1 MIILDDV
8 LGEKCNID
16 IEGIDLLLQLLKVN
30 IIKMDE
36 NNSNNVLLNIPD
48 IQLYKSDI
56 YVVSNDFCIPSNKYI
71 SLYTY
76 KHFLEYYKYYPEYEE
91 GFKKDLIELG
101 KKVRDY
107 KTRLCNIVEYDKEN
121 DKKIE
126 INLIDLEYYSNE
138 YMLLFM
144 DYLKVD
150 GVGLLEILN
159 QGSEYISEIINGID
173 ELNKYLTFDFIDGIK
188 KSKNVFN
195 VMVQSYE
202 ELYRKLTNV
211 IESNVLDFGKK
222 LGLNLSKYEGAALD
236 ERVNKLNIALSIVVD
251 VVCIYY
257 LGTCISNCL
266 NNDVIKNSLVV
277 TKYNKNVWLYQ
288 MYKIVSDEYN
298 KNGNNIFQDLNNGKG
313 VLVYGSNV
321 IKDTD
326 QDTTLMEKYS
336 DILEDKDQVP
346 ELTLI
351 NNSSIIYYA
360 LLSLGYIKEEKYDR
374 VIEASNGKNLNNI
387 NGLTN
392 EIILEDSSN
401 KDSDVI
407 AFYNISIDSQLHN
420 MFADLVAKDIL
431 EYSSYKNEIS
441 EKMSKFNDVNG
452 VKDIVIQYLSGDDYG
467 SSLNDDTN
475 SLKQR
480 LKRTWILSQK
490 QKIDDYKHTFKRI
503 YTNIEN
509 LLNGK
514 NINSELEAKLDLK
527 VLGEVLNSL
536 IVDKNIIGDDI
547 EIEYNIISM
556 LGDKI
561 VIEDNLFDSDRLKIH
576 KILNDSQDKS
586 ELKSILLNMGIVCKD
601 DEIVEISK
609 NISKCR
615 FRILSGLSLCDDN
628 NDNGNKKLKIMLKIL
643 SRLASYR
650 AIGLIELTMEKE
662 SLKNLYLLLKD
673 IILMII
679 SKECSKLDSDYSD
692 FYEEDYLKYY
702 IDDIDRFI
710 NKVDVGNT
718 SVDVGYN
725 KLRLFGL
732 ALDLG
737 YFICSKEVLE
747 SVDVKIKTAMD
758 LKSENDTDKPKSSI
772 LASSKYMSR
781 GNKSNRILSQL
792 EITVKD
798 IDKMF
803 NIK

>member
-1 MIILDDV
+1 M
-8 LGEKCNID
+8 
-16 IEGIDLLLQLLKVN
+16 
-30 IIKMDE
+30 
-36 NNSNNVLLNIPD
+36 
-48 IQLYKSDI
+48 
-56 YVVSNDFCIPSNKYI
+56 
-71 SLYTY
+71 
-76 KHFLEYYKYYPEYEE
+76 
-91 GFKKDLIELG
+91 
-101 KKVRDY
+101 
-107 KTRLCNIVEYDKEN
+107 CNIVEYDKEN

-173 ELNKYLTFDFIDGIK
+173 ELNKYLTFDFIDGIR

-195 VMVQSYE
+195 VIVQSYE

-211 IESNVLDFGKK
+211 IGSNVLDFGKK
-222 LGLNLSKYEGAALD
+222 LGLNLSKYEGTALD
-236 ERVNKLNIALSIVVD
+236 ERVNKLNIVLSIVVD

-257 LGTCISNCL
+257 LGTCISDCL
-266 NNDVIKNSLVV
+266 NNDVIKNNLVV

-321 IKDTD
+321 IKDDD

-336 DILEDKDQVP
+336 DILKDKKQVP

-360 LLSLGYIKEEKYDR
+360 LLSLGYIKEERYDR
-374 VIEASNGKNLNNI
+374 VIDASNGKNLNNI

-407 AFYNISIDSQLHN
+407 AFYNISIDSQSHN

-475 SLKQR
+475 ALKQR

-503 YTNIEN
+503 YTNMEN
-509 LLNGK
+509 LLSGK

-561 VIEDNLFDSDRLKIH
+561 VIEDNLFDNDRLKIH
-576 KILNDSQDKS
+576 KILNDNQDKS

-601 DEIVEISK
+601 DEIIEISK

-747 SVDVKIKTAMD
+747 SVDVKIKMAMD
-758 LKSENDTDKPKSSI
+758 LKNENEPDKPKSTISI
-772 LASSKYMSR
+772 SSKYMSR